1 MTTDLEKSFELANL
15 MTTVANQKRAL
26 KEEYEQSLL
35 FFHNGGTFKVSREL
49 VSFLNTLLA
58 HSTANT
64 AIVTDENSM
73 PVEISNLKQFLA
85 DILDCYIGASNH
97 YFASYQT
104 IKNNRSVDG
113 LIK

>member
-35 FFHNGGTFKVSREL
+35 FFHNGGVFKVSREL
-49 VSFLNTLLA
+49 ISFLNTLLA
-58 HSTANT
+58 HSTSNT
-64 AIVTDENSM
+64 VIITDENSM
-73 PVEISNLKQFLA
+73 PVEIINLEQFLV
-85 DILDCYIGASNH
+85 DILDCYISASNH